1 MSRRRDEVSGKLSL
15 HSIAYLRDSMGVKNV
30 GIVLRSL
37 STLNGTE
44 NRIMANSS
52 SWSGRL
58 LDLVSAVPC

>member
-15 HSIAYLRDSMGVKNV
+15 HSIAYLLDSIGVKNV
-30 GIVLRSL
+30 GTVLRSL

-52 SWSGRL
+52 S
-58 LDLVSAVPC
+58 